1 MAITNPL
8 DPNDDPNQAKK
19 QAIASPSIGAMPRP
33 TLVKPAAKLGAPA
46 TKPAIA
52 APTSTASGET
62 AYAEGVRNSL
72 GMRGV
77 RAVGDAFHAMEARR
91 DASMANIGKAME
103 QAQPR
108 PGAAP
113 APPAVAQPLFPGVRF
128 AGVDAE
134 PAGLF
139 KTPANTVAK
148 PPQGGQGGGSEATPA
163 TSTTFRTGDGRTGV
177 LPAGV
182 SYRVNAKGEREF
194 SGTGQTVADAT
205 AAMGNRAPVG
215 VTTQSGISAPTFAP
229 LGRPQVASTY
239 GLSVNDPRMNDQA
252 AIARPQLGP
261 NQTAGGGTLRG
272 PDAMAEHYNSLEDRE
287 ARKKLLSDL
296 QSQRFGLELISQS
309 PGRRGRAAL
318 EALAMNTQQQA
329 ALVGGGERLSAEAT
343 QGRASRSNAFSLAE
357 MEQAGQN
364 RRAGLQADVTR
375 EGQQLG
381 YQSKLAEIARPRYDQ
396 DRAGNMM
403 QISGTLAR
411 PVLDE
416 SGRVFQGPV
425 TKTNGEITAAMQYQA
440 LNDQLDTMMQNPPMA
455 GDVPARTAYDQS
467 VAALKQQIAHLT
479 TGAPPGMTL
488 VGSKGGK
495 PVYRDQAGNLHV
507 QEQ

>member
-1 MAITNPL
+1 
-8 DPNDDPNQAKK
+8 
-19 QAIASPSIGAMPRP
+19 
-33 TLVKPAAKLGAPA
+33 
-46 TKPAIA
+46 
-52 APTSTASGET
+52 
-62 AYAEGVRNSL
+62 
-72 GMRGV
+72 
-77 RAVGDAFHAMEARR
+77 
-91 DASMANIGKAME
+91 
-103 QAQPR
+103 
-108 PGAAP
+108 
-113 APPAVAQPLFPGVRF
+113 
-128 AGVDAE
+128 
-134 PAGLF
+134 
-139 KTPANTVAK
+139 
-148 PPQGGQGGGSEATPA
+148 
-163 TSTTFRTGDGRTGV
+163 
-177 LPAGV
+177 
-182 SYRVNAKGEREF
+182 
-194 SGTGQTVADAT
+194 
-205 AAMGNRAPVG
+205 
-215 VTTQSGISAPTFAP
+215 
-229 LGRPQVASTY
+229 
-239 GLSVNDPRMNDQA
+239 
-252 AIARPQLGP
+252 
-261 NQTAGGGTLRG
+261 
-272 PDAMAEHYNSLEDRE
+272 
-287 ARKKLLSDL
+287 
-296 QSQRFGLELISQS
+296 
-309 PGRRGRAAL
+309 
-318 EALAMNTQQQA
+318 MNTQQQA